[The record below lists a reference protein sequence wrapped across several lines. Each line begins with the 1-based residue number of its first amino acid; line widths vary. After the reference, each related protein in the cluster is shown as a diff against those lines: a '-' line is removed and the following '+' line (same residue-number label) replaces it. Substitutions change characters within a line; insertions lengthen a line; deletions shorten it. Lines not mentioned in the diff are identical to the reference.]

1 MLSQFKNDL
10 NFFYLDF
17 ITFELFFMPLLLVYG
32 HAREVRACEDREEL
46 ARVGF
51 LLWHVTN
58 SSCQVWQQEHV
69 PTKPT
74 LWP

>member
-32 HAREVRACEDREEL
+32 HAREVRACE
-46 ARVGF
+46 V
-51 LLWHVTN
+51 
-58 SSCQVWQQEHV
+58 
-69 PTKPT
+69 
-74 LWP
+74 